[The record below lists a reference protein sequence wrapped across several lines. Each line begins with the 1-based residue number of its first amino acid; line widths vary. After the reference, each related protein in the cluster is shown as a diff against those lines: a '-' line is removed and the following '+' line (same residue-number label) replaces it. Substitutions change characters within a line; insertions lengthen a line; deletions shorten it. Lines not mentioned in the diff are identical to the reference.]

1 MTIIRLFAM
10 AAALCAVSAMTTT
23 TADAA
28 KKKKKA
34 TDIVVVS
41 GCTKH
46 VDPACLGLTY
56 RGTTYVLFSATHIPM
71 NTGITVLGRRVGGMS
86 FCPEP
91 RLQVISWKP
100 NGRVCTQKR

>member
-1 MTIIRLFAM
+1 M

-28 KKKKKA
+28 KKKKAKA
-34 TDIVVVS
+34 ADIVLVD

-46 VDPACLGLTY
+46 VDPACMGLTY

-71 NTGITVLGRRVGGMS
+71 NTGITVLGRRVGGWS

-100 NGRVCTQKR
+100 NGRLCTQR